1 MSYLIDSSCI
11 FHQVHLL
18 ESDLD
23 RKTHSL
29 KDAEGRLA
37 DLEREYE
44 GYKVRAAS
52 VLRKAN
58 DEAAAANHR
67 SEVNVGGDSTGGS
80 ASNRSPEVMA
90 LERMVEALNTK
101 IGDLGSVSEV
111 SQFSLAGCVNPTLS
125 IETNSHNLEY
135 IILYQLRIY

>member
-1 MSYLIDSSCI
+1 MITA
-11 FHQVHLL
+11 FPQVHLL

-23 RKTHSL
+23 RKSASL
-29 KDAEGRLA
+29 KEAEGRLA

-58 DEAAAANHR
+58 DEAAAANNR
-67 SEVNVGGDSTGGS
+67 SEVNVGENSGSGG
-80 ASNRSPEVMA
+80 NRSQEVKA

-101 IGDLGSVSEV
+101 IGDLGSVSGHPCGFC
-111 SQFSLAGCVNPTLS
+111 QR
-125 IETNSHNLEY
+125 
-135 IILYQLRIY
+135 LRESRPLVLR